1 MDNDLTVERYPLLPL
16 RDVIVFP
23 HMAIPLFVGRPRSI
37 CALEEAMEKD
47 KMIFIAA
54 QKDSRVDDPEAD
66 DVYSFGTLGE
76 IMQMIK
82 LPDGTFKVLLE
93 GKSRGRLVEFI
104 HEENSLYADIVSCP
118 EAASAGAEVEAL
130 MRSVGAA
137 FEGYVRLSKKIPA
150 EVVAAVQG
158 TVDPS
163 RFADTVTSHLGIKVA
178 AKQEILQSL
187 EVAERLE
194 KLLLLLEREME
205 ILQLEKKIRNR
216 VKNQVEKSQKEF
228 YLNEQMRA
236 IQSELGEKDEFKKE
250 FLELEKQI
258 LDKKMSEEATTKALS
273 EFRKLKMMPPM
284 SAEAAVVR
292 NYIDCL
298 VSLPWRERTRDVLD
312 LDKAEAVLEED
323 HYGLDKV
330 KERIIEFLAVR
341 ALARKIKGPILCLV
355 GPPGVGKTSL
365 GRSIARALGRK
376 FIRVSLGGVRDEAEI
391 RGHRRTYIGS
401 MPGKIIQGM
410 RKAGVRN
417 PVFLLDEVDKMNAD
431 FRGDPSSA
439 LLEVFDPEQNRN
451 FGDHFV
457 EVDYDLSDVFFIATA
472 NSLHNVPRPLQDRME
487 VIRLEG
493 YTEEEKLNIA
503 KRYLISKQAEAHGIP
518 KETVAFTD
526 DALFEIIRHYTLE
539 AGVRHLERE
548 ISNIFRKLAKEF
560 VKKGKRIEKTLLEPD
575 DVRNL
580 LGVPKYRFGIKE
592 SEDLIGAVNGLAWT
606 EVGGELLTVEASVLP
621 GQGKLTVTGKLGD
634 VMKESAQAALSY
646 VRSRWS
652 ALGLDKDFYQG
663 VDIHIHVPEGAI
675 PKDGPS
681 AGITMATALASA
693 LTGKR
698 VDRDLAM
705 TGEITLRGRVLE
717 IGGLKEKLLAA
728 RRAGLRR
735 VLIPRE
741 NEKNLEEIPANV
753 RASLEIIP
761 VAHMDEV
768 LDYALVKPAL
778 ETAGETPENSYSEST
793 VSH

>member
-1 MDNDLTVERYPLLPL
+1 MVERYPLLPL

-37 CALEEAMEKD
+37 CALEEAVAKD
-47 KMIFIAA
+47 KMIFLVA
-54 QKDSRVDDPEAD
+54 QKDSRVDDPEAE

-82 LPDGTFKVLLE
+82 LPDGTFKILLE
-93 GKSRGRLVEFI
+93 GKFRGRIEEFI
-104 HEENSLYADIVSCP
+104 REENCLFADIVSYP
-118 EAASAGAEVEAL
+118 EVESGGTETEAL
-130 MRSVGAA
+130 MRTVGAT

-150 EVVAAVQG
+150 EVVAAVQS
-158 TVDPS
+158 TADPS
-163 RFADTVTSHLGIKVA
+163 RFADTVISHLTVKVSE
-178 AKQEILQSL
+178 KQEILESL
-187 EVAERLE
+187 NASERLE

-216 VKNQVEKSQKEF
+216 VKNQVEKSQKEY

-258 LDKKMSEEATTKALS
+258 VDKKMSQEATDKALS
-273 EFRKLKMMPPM
+273 EFRKLKMMSPM

-298 VSLPWRERTRDVLD
+298 VSLPWREKTRDALD
-312 LDKAEAVLEED
+312 LEKAEAVLEED
-323 HYGLDKV
+323 HYGLEKV
-330 KERIIEFLAVR
+330 KERILEYLAVR
-341 ALARKIKGPILCLV
+341 ALAKKIKGPILCLV

-376 FIRVSLGGVRDEAEI
+376 FVRMSLGGVRDEAEI

-439 LLEVFDPEQNRN
+439 LLEVLDPEQNCN

-503 KRYLISKQAEAHGIP
+503 RRYLISKQAEAHGIR
-518 KETVAFTD
+518 KEMVVFSD
-526 DALFEIIRHYTLE
+526 SALFEIIRHYTQE

-548 ISNIFRKLAKEF
+548 ISNVFRKVARDL
-560 VKKGKRIEKTLLEPD
+560 VKKGKLIEKTILEAD
-575 DVRNL
+575 DIRRF
-580 LGVPKYRFGIKE
+580 LGVPKYRFGVKE
-592 SEDLIGAVNGLAWT
+592 VEDLVGAVNGLAWT
-606 EVGGELLTVEASVLP
+606 EFGGELLTVEVSVLP
-621 GQGKLTVTGKLGD
+621 GQGKLTVTGKLGE

-652 ALGLDKDFYQG
+652 ELGLEKEFYQS

-693 LTGKR
+693 LTGKQ

-728 RRAGLRR
+728 RRAGLKR

-741 NEKNLEEIPANV
+741 NEKNLEEIPAIV
-753 RASLEIIP
+753 RDSLEIIP

-768 LDYALVKPAL
+768 LECSLAKSRGRKNEENPLNRYAEDA
-778 ETAGETPENSYSEST
+778 

>member
-1 MDNDLTVERYPLLPL
+1 MVERYPLLPL

-37 CALEEAMEKD
+37 CALEEAVAKD
-47 KMIFIAA
+47 KMIFLVA
-54 QKDSRVDDPEAD
+54 QKDSRVDDPEAE

-82 LPDGTFKVLLE
+82 LPDGTFKILLE
-93 GKSRGRLVEFI
+93 GKFRGRIEEFI
-104 HEENSLYADIVSCP
+104 REENCLFADIVSYP
-118 EAASAGAEVEAL
+118 EVESGGTETEAL
-130 MRSVGAA
+130 MRTVGAT

-150 EVVAAVQG
+150 EVVAAVQS
-158 TVDPS
+158 TADPS
-163 RFADTVTSHLGIKVA
+163 RFADTVISHLTVKVSE
-178 AKQEILQSL
+178 KQEILESL
-187 EVAERLE
+187 NASERLE

-216 VKNQVEKSQKEF
+216 VKNQVEKSQKEY

-258 LDKKMSEEATTKALS
+258 VDKKMSQEATDKALS
-273 EFRKLKMMPPM
+273 EFRKLKMMSPM

-298 VSLPWRERTRDVLD
+298 VSLPWREKTRDALD
-312 LDKAEAVLEED
+312 LEKAEAVLEED
-323 HYGLDKV
+323 HYGLEKV
-330 KERIIEFLAVR
+330 KERILEYLAVR
-341 ALARKIKGPILCLV
+341 ALAKKIKGPILCLV

-376 FIRVSLGGVRDEAEI
+376 FVRMSLGGVRDEAEI

-410 RKAGVRN
+410 RKAGVLN

-439 LLEVFDPEQNRN
+439 LLEVLDPEQNCN

-503 KRYLISKQAEAHGIP
+503 RRYLISKQAEAHGIR
-518 KETVAFTD
+518 KEMVVFSD
-526 DALFEIIRHYTLE
+526 SALFEIIRHYTQE

-548 ISNIFRKLAKEF
+548 ISNVFRTVARDL
-560 VKKGKRIEKTLLEPD
+560 VKKGKLIEKTILEAD
-575 DVRNL
+575 DIRRF
-580 LGVPKYRFGIKE
+580 LGVPKYRFGVKE
-592 SEDLIGAVNGLAWT
+592 VEDLVGAVNGLAWT
-606 EVGGELLTVEASVLP
+606 EFGGELLTVEVSVLP
-621 GQGKLTVTGKLGD
+621 GQGKLTVTGKLGE

-652 ALGLDKDFYQG
+652 ELGLEKEFYQS

-693 LTGKR
+693 LTGKQ

-728 RRAGLRR
+728 RRAGLKR

-741 NEKNLEEIPANV
+741 NEKNLEEIPAIV
-753 RASLEIIP
+753 RDSLEIIP

-768 LDYALVKPAL
+768 LECSLAKSRGRKNEENPLNRYAEDA
-778 ETAGETPENSYSEST
+778 